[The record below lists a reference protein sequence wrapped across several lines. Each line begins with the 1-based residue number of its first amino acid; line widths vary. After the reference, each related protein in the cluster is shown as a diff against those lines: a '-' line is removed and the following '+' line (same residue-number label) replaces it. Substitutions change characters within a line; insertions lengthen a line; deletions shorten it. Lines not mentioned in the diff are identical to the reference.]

1 MWETLRDHEARI
13 ARLEALCN
21 QYNTSIASL
30 QQLVNALQANNYI
43 KDVVPVSENGLTIGY
58 TITFMH
64 GNPITIYNGKD
75 GNDGHTPIVGVKQ
88 DTDGNWYWTIDND
101 WMLDGNGG
109 KIQANATNGIT
120 PLLKIEEDFWWV
132 SYDNGNSWTKLGSAV
147 EEGKSEA
154 MFKEVSQDDK
164 FVYFVLANG
173 QTITIQ
179 KSNGLGWEYV

>member
-1 MWETLRDHEARI
+1 
-13 ARLEALCN
+13 
-21 QYNTSIASL
+21 
-30 QQLVNALQANNYI
+30 
-43 KDVVPVSENGLTIGY
+43 
-58 TITFMH
+58 MH

-101 WMLDGNGG
+101 WMLDGNGR
-109 KIQANATNGIT
+109 KIQANAINGIA

-154 MFKEVSQDDK
+154 MFKEVTQDDK

>member
-1 MWETLRDHEARI
+1 
-13 ARLEALCN
+13 
-21 QYNTSIASL
+21 
-30 QQLVNALQANNYI
+30 
-43 KDVVPVSENGLTIGY
+43 
-58 TITFMH
+58 MH

-109 KIQANATNGIT
+109 KIQANATNSIT

-164 FVYFVLANG
+164 FVFLFLPMVK
-173 QTITIQ
+173 Q
-179 KSNGLGWEYV
+179 

>member
-1 MWETLRDHEARI
+1 
-13 ARLEALCN
+13 
-21 QYNTSIASL
+21 
-30 QQLVNALQANNYI
+30 
-43 KDVVPVSENGLTIGY
+43 
-58 TITFMH
+58 
-64 GNPITIYNGKD
+64 
-75 GNDGHTPIVGVKQ
+75 
-88 DTDGNWYWTIDND
+88 
-101 WMLDGNGG
+101 MLDANGG